1 MVKIDLSIV
10 IVSWNTKK
18 ITEDCIESINRSL
31 TNTKINYEI
40 IVVDN
45 DSRDGS
51 AQTLQKIV
59 LNKESHL
66 VYFQSGSNLGFGR
79 GNNFGVKKANGKY
92 ILLLNTDM
100 IVLNRAIEKLY
111 NFYIQNEKQVH
122 FLGAKLLNHDLTPQ
136 PSACRFFTLPV
147 VFATLLLKGDYWG
160 LTRYSPNK
168 FCRID
173 WISGA
178 CILTTK
184 KLYQRLGG
192 LNPEQIVEIIDHHK
206 PQLNLGQPIFLNFK
220 VWGSTSTIIYYFMK
234 QQGIMPEAKLAGLML
249 AAILSDTVGYKSP
262 TTTDKDRKFGAEL
275 ANLAG
280 IKDVEAFT
288 LEIFKAKSDISSL
301 TDEQIVRN
309 DFKIFEFNKK
319 TFIDQ
324 LETVEQDSILNN
336 KKDSLLKAM
345 QKTKEAEGVE
355 LLFVAITDILKVNT
369 ILLILGEEEARVA
382 EKAFGG
388 QVKDHTLDIGSKLSR
403 KKEIAP
409 AIEKAL
415 A

>member
-1 MVKIDLSIV
+1 MKTYIIGHTKPDTDSVVAAMATAHLFQKDETFLRPNALAV
-10 IVSWNTKK
+10 IADPLNPETKFLFEK
-18 ITEDCIESINRSL
+18 FELEIPPQITADQIKPEDQ
-31 TNTKINYEI
+31 
-40 IVVDN
+40 VV
-45 DSRDGS
+45 
-51 AQTLQKIV
+51 
-59 LNKESHL
+59 L
-66 VYFQSGSNLGFGR
+66 V
-79 GNNFGVKKANGKY
+79 
-92 ILLLNTDM
+92 DH
-100 IVLNRAIEKLY
+100 
-111 NFYIQNEKQVH
+111 NE
-122 FLGAKLLNHDLTPQ
+122 N
-136 PSACRFFTLPV
+136 
-147 VFATLLLKGDYWG
+147 
-160 LTRYSPNK
+160 
-168 FCRID
+168 
-173 WISGA
+173 
-178 CILTTK
+178 
-184 KLYQRLGG
+184 YQRLGG